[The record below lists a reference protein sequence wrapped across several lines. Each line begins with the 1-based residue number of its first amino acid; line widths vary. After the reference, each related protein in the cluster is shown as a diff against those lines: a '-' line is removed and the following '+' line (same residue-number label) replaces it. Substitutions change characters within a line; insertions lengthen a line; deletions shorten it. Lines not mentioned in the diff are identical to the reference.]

1 MPIDI
6 NLLRVEAG
14 IPYSWKYNF
23 IYIGGEPEKIK
34 KSERERFRDDKV
46 IDEII
51 EIDVK
56 WRKCKIYSFSA
67 IYNEVTLTYSKIWSW
82 QLKKRVRNHI

>member
-6 NLLRVEAG
+6 NLLRVDAG
-14 IPYSWKYNF
+14 KYLIDSNL
-23 IYIGGEPEKIK
+23 YIGGEPEKVK

-51 EIDVK
+51 EIDVA
-56 WRKCKIYSFSA
+56 WRKRKYQTQTIYSS
-67 IYNEVTLTYSKIWSW
+67 IYYYLLYDFPST
-82 QLKKRVRNHI
+82 